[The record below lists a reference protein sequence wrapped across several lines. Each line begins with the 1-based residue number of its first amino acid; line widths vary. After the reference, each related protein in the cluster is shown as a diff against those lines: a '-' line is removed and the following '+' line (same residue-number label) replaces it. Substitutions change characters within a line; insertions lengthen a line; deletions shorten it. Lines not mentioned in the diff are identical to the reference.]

1 MITVWSDHN
10 GATPS
15 FASSSSSSSASS
27 TSTTTT
33 TTMYTNS
40 LLSIL
45 TLPLLALLGNSNQF
59 CGVAFVDG
67 LVSLSTTT
75 TTTTRSSSS
84 SSSTISFSA
93 HALSLPQQGRGNSYN
108 KAPSPLSSRPKSLAL
123 YSSSSS
129 STNPSST
136 PSVAGAA
143 AGGDVAADDEEL
155 EFVDGRKPSQD
166 WELDCYSRPV
176 VGVGGKKLWEV
187 LLTDSS
193 GSFRYRKTL
202 PSNQVNSKELR
213 KTVEELMDDPRIS
226 TKPST
231 IRFFRGAMFNST
243 WFLKNAKG
251 KGFVWL
257 YIRTRVCLS
266 ER

>member
-1 MITVWSDHN
+1 MDNDPIT
-10 GATPS
+10 TEPIY
-15 FASSSSSSSASS
+15 
-27 TSTTTT
+27 TTFHFFIILVIITLLLLPLNNNK
-33 TTMYTNS
+33 TMCTNS

-45 TLPLLALLGNSNQF
+45 TLPFLAFLGNSNQF
-59 CGVAFVDG
+59 CGVVFVDG
-67 LVSLSTTT
+67 LLSLSKSTTT
-75 TTTTRSSSS
+75 RSSSSSS

-93 HALSLPQQGRGNSYN
+93 QVLSLSPQRRGDYY
-108 KAPSPLSSRPKSLAL
+108 KAPSLLSSRPESLAL
-123 YSSSSS
+123 YSSSS

-136 PSVAGAA
+136 PSVAGP
-143 AGGDVAADDEEL
+143 AGGDVAVDDEEL
-155 EFVDGRKPSQD
+155 EFIDGRKPSQD

-213 KTVEELMDDPRIS
+213 KTVEELMDDPRIT

-243 WFLKNAKG
+243 CCQKNQ
-251 KGFVWL
+251 
-257 YIRTRVCLS
+257 
-266 ER
+266 